1 MNPKHVAS
9 ITAESTFG
17 AQMIDARTEL
27 LFIDEWAADK
37 KQFDQCKM
45 VFQGGSQVIPL
56 KGRLPASFKFLSG
69 VYLTINEVKLY
80 ASFYLHI
87 VF

>member
-1 MNPKHVAS
+1 MTFVTTAEERVRTIVLYPGKTTWLTPIQEVMNPKHVAS

-37 KQFDQCKM
+37 N
-45 VFQGGSQVIPL
+45 S
-56 KGRLPASFKFLSG
+56 
-69 VYLTINEVKLY
+69 LTSVKWCSKV
-80 ASFYLHI
+80 A
-87 VF
+87 VR